1 MTLTERVTVTER
13 WKHCATVPAAKR
25 AVHATHTVRLRPGA
39 AGSGQRAHLLAS
51 GSRSSTSWAPG
62 RLMPHQ
68 QSGRE
73 RLSYLQ
79 DSGGDT
85 MQVTSSAF

>member
-39 AGSGQRAHLLAS
+39 AGSGQRAA
-51 GSRSSTSWAPG
+51 GSPPGLRLQKQHELGSWPSDA
-62 RLMPHQ
+62 
-68 QSGRE
+68 
-73 RLSYLQ
+73 
-79 DSGGDT
+79 
-85 MQVTSSAF
+85 SSAERA